1 MIDEAVALNGVKIVL
16 LIRVTPIPVHFSNL
30 LLSATKVTNKQYL
43 VGSFVGLLLE
53 QLLFIYIGTTISS
66 IAEVGEFKWT
76 PQYIALFVIQL
87 VSIIVVTVI
96 VCIVGRRQYRK
107 MVAEYEA
114 RQGAARAEELAAQT
128 RLLAEDNENAVE
140 MAQLDRE
147 DIP

>member
-1 MIDEAVALNGVKIVL
+1 
-16 LIRVTPIPVHFSNL
+16 
-30 LLSATKVTNKQYL
+30 
-43 VGSFVGLLLE
+43 
-53 QLLFIYIGTTISS
+53 
-66 IAEVGEFKWT
+66 
-76 PQYIALFVIQL
+76 
-87 VSIIVVTVI
+87 
-96 VCIVGRRQYRK
+96 